1 MNPREFISNLPDEI
15 LGKIL
20 SLLPTKLG
28 VSTSVLSKRWRN
40 LILLVDNF
48 DLEDSST
55 SGFSA
60 FLEQTVARLNT
71 CPIKRLSLNGRHYRF
86 SSADSWIST
95 ALERG
100 CLELHL
106 QSQYLDTGILSSNT
120 LVKLTLSDQI
130 YLQGLVPHD
139 GTVFFPALK
148 TLSLG
153 AVVADRDVYEWLI
166 SGCPVLDEL
175 SIRDGC
181 DDPPT
186 WKKSVVNK
194 SVKRLTVSFH
204 HPMSAWVYEDNVWF
218 KTQSLVFLDYS
229 AFVSQGYTIV
239 DRMASLVEARLDLRL
254 WVSTDSYDSDYEDK
268 DFDVY
273 RPYDVFGNVTSLVS
287 GIRKVKTLHLSPD
300 SLEAFFF
307 CCNHMPVFNNLRNLS
322 LESDE
327 EKGWQALPLL
337 LNNSLNLH
345 TLSIKGL
352 VHRVTSRCG
361 DACAC
366 ISERKTGMCCL
377 SACRIKVL
385 EITGFCGILNL
396 VASVLAMTEVAS
408 SVVYEVLGRRAQ
420 DVDEPIMD
428 YIINVLAD
436 EDFDFG
442 EEGEGAFDAVGELLV
457 AAECVSD
464 FEECRL
470 VCSKLSDKFGKH
482 GLVKPTPTVRSLAMP
497 VRMNDGMDDGPV
509 KKKKPEP
516 VDGPLLT
523 ERDLAKIERRK
534 KKDDRQRELQYQQHV
549 AEMEAAKAGMPTVSV
564 NHDTGGGSAIRDIHM
579 DNFNVSVGGRDLIV
593 DGSITLSFGRHYG
606 LVGRNGT
613 GKTTFLRYM
622 AMHAIEG
629 IPTNCQILHV
639 EQEVVGDKTTALQ
652 CVLNTDIERTKLL
665 EEEIQILAKQR
676 ETEEPTAKDGMPT
689 KDTVEGD
696 LMSQRLEEIYKRLDA
711 IDAYTAEARAASILA
726 GLSFTPE
733 MQLKATNT
741 FSGGWRMR
749 IALARALFIEPD
761 LLLLDEPT
769 NHLDLHAVLWLETY
783 LTKWPKTFIVVSH
796 AREFLNTVVTDIIHL
811 QNQKLS
817 TYKGN
822 YDIFERTREEQ
833 VKNQQKAFESSERS
847 RSHMQ
852 AFIDK
857 FRYNAKRAS
866 LVQSRIKALDRL
878 AHVDQVINDPD
889 YKFEFPTPEDKPGP
903 PIISF
908 SDASFGYPGG
918 PLLFR
923 NLNFGIDLDSRIAM
937 VGPNGI
943 GKSTILK
950 LISGDLQPSSGT
962 VFRSAKVRVAVFSQ
976 HHVDGLDLS
985 SNPLLYMMRCYPG
998 VPEQKLRSHLGSLG
1012 VTGNLAL
1019 QPMYTLSGGQKSRVA
1034 FAKITFKK
1042 PHLLLLDEPS
1052 NHLDLDAV
1060 EALIQGLVLF
1070 QGGICMVS
1078 HDEHLISGSVDEL
1091 WVVSD
1096 GRIAPFH
1103 GTFHDYKKLLQS
1115 ST

>member
-1 MNPREFISNLPDEI
+1 GSP
-15 LGKIL
+15 
-20 SLLPTKLG
+20 
-28 VSTSVLSKRWRN
+28 
-40 LILLVDNF
+40 
-48 DLEDSST
+48 
-55 SGFSA
+55 SA
-60 FLEQTVARLNT
+60 
-71 CPIKRLSLNGRHYRF
+71 
-86 SSADSWIST
+86 
-95 ALERG
+95 
-100 CLELHL
+100 
-106 QSQYLDTGILSSNT
+106 
-120 LVKLTLSDQI
+120 
-130 YLQGLVPHD
+130 
-139 GTVFFPALK
+139 
-148 TLSLG
+148 
-153 AVVADRDVYEWLI
+153 
-166 SGCPVLDEL
+166 
-175 SIRDGC
+175 
-181 DDPPT
+181 
-186 WKKSVVNK
+186 
-194 SVKRLTVSFH
+194 
-204 HPMSAWVYEDNVWF
+204 
-218 KTQSLVFLDYS
+218 
-229 AFVSQGYTIV
+229 
-239 DRMASLVEARLDLRL
+239 
-254 WVSTDSYDSDYEDK
+254 
-268 DFDVY
+268 
-273 RPYDVFGNVTSLVS
+273 
-287 GIRKVKTLHLSPD
+287 
-300 SLEAFFF
+300 
-307 CCNHMPVFNNLRNLS
+307 
-322 LESDE
+322 
-327 EKGWQALPLL
+327 LL
-337 LNNSLNLH
+337 LLL
-345 TLSIKGL
+345 LLRERDIK
-352 VHRVTSRCG
+352 
-361 DACAC
+361 
-366 ISERKTGMCCL
+366 
-377 SACRIKVL
+377 
-385 EITGFCGILNL
+385 ITCGIAAIVILWL
-396 VASVLAMTEVAS
+396 LCFAMTEVAS

-464 FEECRL
+464 FDECRL

-652 CVLNTDIERTKLL
+652 CVLNTDVERTKLL

-676 ETEEPTAKDGMPT
+676 EMEEPTAKDGMPT
-689 KDTVEGD
+689 KDTIEAD

-733 MQLKATNT
+733 MQKKATNT

-889 YKFEFPTPEDKPGP
+889 YKFEFPTPDDKPGP